1 MDDQDDLQ
9 RGLEWAKQQAAQREH
24 SFQVPDRQ
32 DGEAPVTA
40 KQLEYIKQLASQI
53 DLDTVRGL
61 GKWQAS
67 ALIDHLQAVR
77 NSQSAQLGE
86 EWAQVNHGAGKKG
99 NKGCVWKMLVGLL
112 VLFALLLLLR

>member
-1 MDDQDDLQ
+1 MSQDDLQ
-9 RGLEWAKQQAAQREH
+9 RGLEWAKKQAAQREH

-32 DGEAPVTA
+32 DGEAPITA

-53 DLDTVRGL
+53 DLDAVRGL

-77 NSQSAQLGE
+77 NAQSSQLGE
-86 EWAQVNHGAGKKG
+86 EWAQMNQDGDKKA
-99 NKGCVWKMLVGLL
+99 KSGCIWKVVIGLI
-112 VLFALLLLLR
+112 VLLALLLLFR